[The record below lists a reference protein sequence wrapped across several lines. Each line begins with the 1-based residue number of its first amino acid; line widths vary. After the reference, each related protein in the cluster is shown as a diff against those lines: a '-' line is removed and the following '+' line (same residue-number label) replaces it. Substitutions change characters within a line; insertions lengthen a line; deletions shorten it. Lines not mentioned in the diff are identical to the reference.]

1 MTIEELLE
9 SARGYC
15 HLADR
20 EMERDRG
27 SLDKAAQYAA
37 IAQACAQTAQATMLA
52 QMLAQMKVT
61 GESAIA
67 GEMVRWLR
75 VDASY

>member
-37 IAQACAQTAQATMLA
+37 IAQACAYTAQAMMGA
-52 QMLAQMKVT
+52 EARQ
-61 GESAIA
+61 E
-67 GEMVRWLR
+67 WLEQR
-75 VDASY
+75 AADYATDRDDYAVSSH

>member
-1 MTIEELLE
+1 MTIDELLE

-37 IAQACAQTAQATMLA
+37 IAQACAQTAQATMWA
-52 QMLAQMKVT
+52 QMTVT
-61 GESAIA
+61 GESAIT